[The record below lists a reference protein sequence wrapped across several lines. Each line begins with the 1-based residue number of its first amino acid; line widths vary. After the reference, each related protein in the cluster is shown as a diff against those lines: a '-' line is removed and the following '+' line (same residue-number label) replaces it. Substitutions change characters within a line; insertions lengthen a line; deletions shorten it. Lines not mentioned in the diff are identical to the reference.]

1 MTEEG
6 QGKRMSRE
14 KRKESED
21 FDLAVYALESGSFL
35 SRNQWRTLLEGRT
48 RERQELLA
56 QKASQVRDRV
66 YGKRVFIRGLIEFTN
81 CCKNDCY
88 YCGIRR
94 SNQKVERYRLT
105 EEEILS
111 CCRAGFAMGFR
122 TFVLQGGE
130 DPYFTAKKLADLA
143 RTIKNEFPVCALTFS
158 VGEMEKE
165 SYRMLKEAGADRYL
179 LRHETANQE
188 HYQHLHPAELSLS
201 RRMSCLAA
209 LKELGFQTGAGFMV
223 GSPRQTTETL
233 IDDLMFL
240 SRFQPEMVGIGPF
253 IPHGDTPFREEPAG
267 SFDLTLYLL
276 SIVRL
281 LLPNVLLPA
290 TTALA
295 TIAPGGREA
304 GILAGAN
311 VVMPNLS
318 PISVRKNYQLYNHKN
333 CTGTEAAECL
343 EELKASVAA
352 LGYLVVV
359 DRGDYQYFTDYKE
372 K

>member
-1 MTEEG
+1 
-6 QGKRMSRE
+6 MSRE
-14 KRKESED
+14 KRKDSDE
-21 FDLAVYALESGSFL
+21 FDLAVHALENGCFL
-35 SRNQWRTLLEGRT
+35 SRNQWKILLEGRT

-56 QKASQVRDRV
+56 RKASRVRDCI

-94 SNQKVERYRLT
+94 SNRKVERYRLT
-105 EEEILS
+105 EKEILS
-111 CCRAGFAMGFR
+111 CCRVGFAAGFR

-130 DPYFTAKKLADLA
+130 DPYFTAERLADLV
-143 RTIKNEFPVCALTFS
+143 RMIKKEFPSCALTLS
-158 VGEMEKE
+158 VGEMERE
-165 SYRMLKEAGADRYL
+165 SYHMLKEAGADRYL

-188 HYQHLHPAELSLS
+188 HYQHLHPANLSLN
-201 RRMSCLAA
+201 RRMSCLTE

-223 GSPRQTTETL
+223 GSPGQTTETL
-233 IDDLMFL
+233 IDDLVFL
-240 SRFQPEMVGIGPF
+240 SRFQPEMAGIGPF
-253 IPHGDTPFREEPAG
+253 IPHQDTPFRKEAAG
-267 SFDLTLYLL
+267 SLDLTLYLL

-281 LLPNVLLPA
+281 LLPRVLLPA

-295 TIAPGGREA
+295 TIAPEGREA

-318 PISVRKNYQLYNHKN
+318 PVSVRENYQLYNHKN

-352 LGYLVVV
+352 LGYQVVV
-359 DRGDYQYFTDYKE
+359 DRGDYQYSADDKD